1 MKRVV
6 RKMADREV
14 IMIHVGQAGLQVGA
28 DYWKLLCEEHGID
41 HQGNVKEKLGNPDV
55 FFMRA
60 SGGKLVPRAVLVD
73 LEPKTLREKTE
84 IELPKFFD
92 PKNIISGK
100 YGGANN
106 FAKGYLGEGRDMV
119 DSVMDAVRKE
129 VDKTNSLQG
138 FIMTHSI
145 GGGTGAG
152 LGALILEKI
161 KEEYPKKILMTTSIF
176 PSPLMSDAVVEPY
189 NAILAMDA
197 LIEYADESIVMDN
210 HALYQIV
217 TKNMGIKSPTYADI
231 NLVIS
236 EAMSD
241 LTASL
246 RFKGSLNTDMK
257 EFLVNLVPYPRSHF
271 LMASFAPMATGEDR
285 QYSKIT
291 TNDLAHA
298 LFDDQYMMAAID
310 VTKGTFLS
318 CSLMFR
324 GDNTAKEI
332 NTSLLEIKSK
342 IKFSSFIP
350 TGIKYGMTD
359 VAPAGL
365 ARSGSALINHTGV
378 AEIMNRILAQ
388 FNLMFDKGAFLQWY
402 EAEGMKKEDF
412 EKARDN
418 VAKLS
423 AEYKRDEE

>member
-1 MKRVV
+1 
-6 RKMADREV
+6 MADREV

-28 DYWKLLCEEHGID
+28 DYWQQICKEHGINLN
-41 HQGNVKEKLGNPDV
+41 GNVGQKVGTPEV
-55 FFMRA
+55 FFMEA
-60 SGGKLVPRAVLVD
+60 SGGKMVPRAILVD
-73 LEPKTLREKTE
+73 TEPKTLREKTE
-84 IELPKFFD
+84 VELPKFFD
-92 PKNIISGK
+92 PKNVISGK

-106 FAKGYLGEGRDMV
+106 YAKGYLSEGREMIDG
-119 DSVMDAVRKE
+119 VMDAVRKE

-138 FIMTHSI
+138 FIITHSI
-145 GGGTGAG
+145 GGGTGSG
-152 LGALILEKI
+152 LGSLILEKI
-161 KEEYPKKILMTTSIF
+161 KEEYPKKILMTSSIF

-189 NAILAMDA
+189 NAVLAMDSM
-197 LIEYADESIVMDN
+197 IEYADECIVMDN
-210 HALYQIV
+210 HALYQVI
-217 TKNMGIKSPTYADI
+217 TKQMGISNPTYKDI

-246 RFKGSLNTDMK
+246 RFSGSLNTDMK

-271 LMASFAPMATGEDR
+271 LMASFAPMATGDDR

-291 TNDLAHA
+291 TKDLADS
-298 LFDDQYMMAAID
+298 LFEDQYMMAAID

-324 GDNTAKEI
+324 GENTAKEI
-332 NTSLLEIKSK
+332 NQSLLDIKK
-342 IKFSSFIP
+342 RIKFSSFIP
-350 TGIKYGMTD
+350 TGIKYGMTGT
-359 VAPAGL
+359 APEGL
-365 ARSGSALINHTGV
+365 VRSGSALINHTGV

-402 EAEGMKKEDF
+402 NAEGMKKEDF